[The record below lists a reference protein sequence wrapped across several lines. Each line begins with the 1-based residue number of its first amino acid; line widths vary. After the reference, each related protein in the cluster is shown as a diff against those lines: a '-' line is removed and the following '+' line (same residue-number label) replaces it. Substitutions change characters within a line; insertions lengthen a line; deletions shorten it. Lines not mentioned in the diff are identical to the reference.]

1 MFQKTKISNS
11 TSIVWLYQTCLTG
24 LAIKRRCFPLSGFI
38 SCWGKAS
45 RSNTSPTFFALVLQR
60 KVKRTNGNNRIIVT
74 SWLPWCSAILEA
86 FYMFVSYWFLIF
98 QIPKKSKIWCFFI
111 LQPYCHGYELNFFA
125 HLFCFFKRLYIFLL
139 PSETTQLI
147 IISNFMSL
155 WNRKSLWQS

>member
-45 RSNTSPTFFALVLQR
+45 RSNTSPTFFALVLQK

-98 QIPKKSKIWCFFI
+98 QIPKKSKIWCFF
-111 LQPYCHGYELNFFA
+111 YFTA
-125 HLFCFFKRLYIFLL
+125 LL
-139 PSETTQLI
+139 PWIRIKLFRPPFLFFQKIVHLP
-147 IISNFMSL
+147 FAK
-155 WNRKSLWQS
+155 WNYTIDNY